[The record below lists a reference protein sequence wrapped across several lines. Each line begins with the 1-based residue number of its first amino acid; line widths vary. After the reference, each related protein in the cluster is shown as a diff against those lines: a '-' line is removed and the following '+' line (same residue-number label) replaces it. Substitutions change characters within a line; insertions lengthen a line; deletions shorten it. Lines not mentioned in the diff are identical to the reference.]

1 MSAWDYYDQ
10 AEDQL
15 KAFTR
20 SAVRTKIMLRL
31 KEGGMTAGVLEKEM
45 NIRASTILHAMK
57 EMSEAG
63 LVSKRDISYSLTNIG
78 TIQTI
83 LLDELVAAIVL
94 LEQHEDYW
102 LSHDLSG
109 IPEEL
114 LAKIGMLARSQR
126 MTSDPTAPLKSLERF
141 MSEVAIARDI
151 RGVSS
156 FIAPGFPELIRDCV
170 KGGAKVELVL
180 TDAVFE
186 EISNKNKQL
195 LEDIQ
200 NLDNFHLYH
209 LDKEVNIGFTVTESI
224 LALGLWRL
232 DGSIDIGGG
241 ELVCIGEEAT
251 KWGRALFEHYRSLS
265 QSVRK

>member
-31 KEGGMTAGVLEKEM
+31 KEGGMTAGELEKEM

-109 IPEEL
+109 IPEE
-114 LAKIGMLARSQR
+114 
-126 MTSDPTAPLKSLERF
+126 
-141 MSEVAIARDI
+141 
-151 RGVSS
+151 
-156 FIAPGFPELIRDCV
+156 
-170 KGGAKVELVL
+170 
-180 TDAVFE
+180 
-186 EISNKNKQL
+186 
-195 LEDIQ
+195 
-200 NLDNFHLYH
+200 
-209 LDKEVNIGFTVTESI
+209 
-224 LALGLWRL
+224 
-232 DGSIDIGGG
+232 
-241 ELVCIGEEAT
+241 
-251 KWGRALFEHYRSLS
+251 
-265 QSVRK
+265 